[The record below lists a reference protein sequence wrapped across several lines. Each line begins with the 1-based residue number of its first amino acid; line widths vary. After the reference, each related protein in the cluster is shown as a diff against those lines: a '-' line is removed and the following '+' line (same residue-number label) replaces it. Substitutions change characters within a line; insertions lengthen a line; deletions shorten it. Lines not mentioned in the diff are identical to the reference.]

1 MSYILDAL
9 KKLENEKA
17 SKNRGTGMLSIS
29 GELFKEERRS
39 PSGGNFW
46 KIAAV
51 VVFVSLVTFGV
62 TWFFLKA
69 DQSRDGVKQLPAST
83 ARPVSPQVLPVDPS
97 RQPISSTTTQAPVVT
112 PPAPASVTQTVA
124 PVVPVVKVAV
134 PAAAEQRVKR
144 KNMPKKQPALA
155 AQKLPPLV
163 PTNPPPADIK
173 VSGIAWQDEH
183 GARRA
188 VVNGFLVQE
197 GGNVS
202 GAKIVEIFQDRVRF
216 SQDGRIFEVY
226 LLASGLP
233 GTVK

>member
-51 VVFVSLVTFGV
+51 VVFVSLVTFGI

-69 DQSRDGVKQLPAST
+69 EKPRGGIKPPTVST
-83 ARPVSPQVLPVDPS
+83 PKAVSPQIMPVAPS
-97 RQPISSTTTQAPVVT
+97 QQPVSNTTTQAPLVA
-112 PPAPASVTQTVA
+112 PPAPAVDQAAA
-124 PVVPVVKVAV
+124 PDAPDVKATV
-134 PAAAEQRVKR
+134 PAAVDQRSKR
-144 KNMPKKQPALA
+144 KNMPKKQPTLA
-155 AQKLPPLV
+155 TQQRHPVV
-163 PTNPPPADIK
+163 PTNPPPANIK

-183 GARRA
+183 SARRA

-216 SQDGRIFEVY
+216 SQDGSIFEVY